1 MHQAT
6 PPAPS
11 PRAAILAA
19 LAALFVGVGLARVAY
34 TPLLPAVVA
43 DGWFGPDQAAYLGAS
58 NLAGYLIGA
67 IAGRQLAAR
76 TRIAAPVLMLVTAAT
91 FVACAWPLPF
101 SWFAAWRFVSGLGGG
116 ALMVMAAPAALRLV
130 EPARR
135 GVAGGLVFA
144 GVGLGIVT
152 SGLVVPALLRIGLG
166 ETWMALGL
174 LAALATVATARGWPP
189 DVVTSTDAAVAD
201 AAQPWPTSATL
212 VIAVY
217 GTIAVA
223 LVPHMV
229 FLVDFIARGLGAGIA
244 AGAGWWVAFGLG
256 ATVGP
261 ALFGALGDRVGYGA
275 ALALALTVQI
285 AAVGIVLVSTGT
297 AALAITSF
305 MVGAYVPGSAP
316 LVLGKIREI
325 FHDPA
330 RQQVAWSRATVVF
343 SVGQA
348 AGAWLLSAVFAETG
362 EHRLLFAFGT
372 AAFALALL
380 LDRIAAWLA
389 ARQRVR
395 ADHPP

>member
-19 LAALFVGVGLARVAY
+19 LAALFVGVGLARFAY

>member
-1 MHQAT
+1 MHQAS

-19 LAALFVGVGLARVAY
+19 LAALFVGVGLARFAY

-43 DGWFGPDQAAYLGAS
+43 AGWFGPDQAAYLGAS

-67 IAGRQLAAR
+67 IAGRRLAAR

-101 SWFAAWRFVSGLGGG
+101 SWFVAWRFVSGLGGG

-135 GVAGGLVFA
+135 GLAGGLVFA

-189 DVVTSTDAAVAD
+189 DVVASTDAVVAD

-261 ALFGALGDRVGYGA
+261 ALFGALGDRVGYGT
-275 ALALALTVQI
+275 ALAIALTVQI
-285 AAVGIVLVSTGT
+285 AAVGIVLVSTGP
-297 AALAITSF
+297 AALATTSF

-330 RQQVAWSRATVVF
+330 RQQIAWSRATVVF
-343 SVGQA
+343 SIGQA
-348 AGAWLLSAVFAETG
+348 AGAWLLSLVFAETG

-389 ARQRVR
+389 GRRR
-395 ADHPP
+395 IGADHPP

>member
-19 LAALFVGVGLARVAY
+19 LAALFVGVGLARFAY

-43 DGWFGPDQAAYLGAS
+43 AGWFGPDQAAYLGAS

-67 IAGRQLAAR
+67 IAGRRLAAR

-189 DVVTSTDAAVAD
+189 DVVVSTDAAVAD

-275 ALALALTVQI
+275 ALAIALTVQI

-325 FHDPA
+325 FHDPT

-348 AGAWLLSAVFAETG
+348 AGAWLLSAAFAETG

>member
-11 PRAAILAA
+11 PRAAIVAA
-19 LAALFVGVGLARVAY
+19 LAALFVGVGLARFAY

-43 DGWFGPDQAAYLGAS
+43 AGWFGPDQAAYLGAS

-67 IAGRQLAAR
+67 IAGRRLAAR

-101 SWFAAWRFVSGLGGG
+101 AWFAAWRFVSGLGGG

-189 DVVTSTDAAVAD
+189 DVVVSTDAAVAD

-275 ALALALTVQI
+275 ALAIALTVQI

-348 AGAWLLSAVFAETG
+348 AGAWLLSLVFAETG

-395 ADHPP
+395 ADQPS

>member
-11 PRAAILAA
+11 PRAAIVAA
-19 LAALFVGVGLARVAY
+19 LAALFVGVGLARFAY

-43 DGWFGPDQAAYLGAS
+43 AGWFGPDQAAYLGAS

-67 IAGRQLAAR
+67 IAGRRLAAR

-101 SWFAAWRFVSGLGGG
+101 AWFAAWRFVSGLGGG

-189 DVVTSTDAAVAD
+189 DVVVSTDAAVAD

-275 ALALALTVQI
+275 ALAIALTVQI

-395 ADHPP
+395 ADQPP

>member
-6 PPAPS
+6 SPAPS

-19 LAALFVGVGLARVAY
+19 LAALFVGVGLARFAY

-43 DGWFGPDQAAYLGAS
+43 AGWFGPDQAAYLGAS

-67 IAGRQLAAR
+67 IAGRRLAAR

-101 SWFAAWRFVSGLGGG
+101 AWFAAWRFVSGLGGG

-189 DVVTSTDAAVAD
+189 DVVVSTDAAVAD

-275 ALALALTVQI
+275 ALAIALTVQI

-348 AGAWLLSAVFAETG
+348 AGAWLLSLVFAETG

-395 ADHPP
+395 ADQPP

>member
-19 LAALFVGVGLARVAY
+19 LAALFVGVGLARFAY

-43 DGWFGPDQAAYLGAS
+43 AGWFGPDQAAYLGAS

-67 IAGRQLAAR
+67 IAGRRLAAR

-101 SWFAAWRFVSGLGGG
+101 SWFVAWRFVSGLGGG

-189 DVVTSTDAAVAD
+189 DVVVSTDAAVAD

-275 ALALALTVQI
+275 ALAIALTVQI